1 MDDVF
6 AATCVNAI
14 ELYYWIL
21 RISIVYKPSLI
32 AFKNSLLNGLLG
44 LMKYCR
50 RIPTLGASNRPYVRW
65 LPQEY
70 EDGISLPRGWTET
83 KLYFGFPLP
92 SVRYSPYFSLIPG
105 CLV

>member
-1 MDDVF
+1 M
-6 AATCVNAI
+6 CVNQV
-14 ELYYWIL
+14 LF
-21 RISIVYKPSLI
+21 
-32 AFKNSLLNGLLG
+32 AFKNSLLNELLG

-70 EDGISLPRGWTET
+70 EDGIGLPRGWTET
-83 KLYFGFPLP
+83 KPYFGFPLP

-105 CLV
+105 HA